1 MRVRR
6 QVTHWRLRLLAAI
19 ALGTLA
25 VAARP
30 RIAETA
36 DLFTPVDFR
45 QVKVGGE
52 IGRRIDVT
60 LHNNLLR
67 IDVEKDFL
75 APLRLRTAK
84 DGYIGLGKLLDS
96 AVRLAAYTKDPE
108 ALARKKHLV
117 DETIKLQ
124 EPDGYA
130 GMLTPSARMSGM
142 WDVHE
147 LGYIVYGLLSDYR
160 FCGEQ
165 RSLAAA
171 RKTADY
177 IIAHWSAIPADWPAK
192 TSVATHVS
200 VTGLERTLLTLYGVT
215 GDSRYL
221 DFCIRQRALPD
232 WNLPIVI
239 GRRTLIEGHIYAYIA
254 RSLAQLELFRLQPQQ
269 RLLQTSERAID
280 FLTARDG
287 MAITGGAGQWEI
299 WTDDQDGRGEL
310 GETCATAY
318 QLRLYDSLLRLRGD
332 SYYGDLME
340 RTIHNALFAAQSPDG
355 RRIRYFSPVE
365 GNRVYHP
372 GDTYCCPCNYRR
384 IVAELPAM
392 VYYRCG
398 NGVAVNLYSA
408 SEATIEAADGL
419 VLRIRQETD
428 YPSSGRVVIRLDPS
442 KPAVLP
448 LKLRIPRWCEKPR
461 VTVNG
466 EPVDAS
472 ASRGSFLTIERRWTA
487 GDRVQLD
494 MPMDWR
500 LVLGRQRQAGRVAV
514 MRGPMLYCL
523 NPAQNKTLAP
533 QDAADLSRIV
543 LVPTSLAPP
552 ARDASLRPNGT
563 ACPLRADPSGFGMGG
578 RGQMALTL
586 TEFADPDGKCTYF
599 RLPDLS
605 AGVPDELLR
614 RAEK

>member
-6 QVTHWRLRLLAAI
+6 RAPRSGFWLSTVIVCGVLGGGVNLQRAAAADPLA
-19 ALGTLA
+19 
-25 VAARP
+25 
-30 RIAETA
+30 
-36 DLFTPVDFR
+36 PVDFR

-67 IDVEKDFL
+67 INVDRDFL

-84 DGYIGLGKLLDS
+84 DGYVGLGKLIDA
-96 AVRLAAYTKDPE
+96 AVRLAAYSKDPE
-108 ALARKKHLV
+108 AVALKKHLV

-130 GMLTPSARMSGM
+130 GILTPSARMSGM

-177 IIAHWSAIPADWPAK
+177 IIGHWSAIPADWPAK
-192 TSVATHVS
+192 TGIATHVA
-200 VTGLERTLLTLYGVT
+200 VTGLERTMLTLYGAT

-221 DFCIRQRALPD
+221 DFCVRQRALPD
-232 WNLPIVI
+232 WNLGIVV
-239 GRRTLIEGHIYAYIA
+239 GRRTLIEGHIYAYVA
-254 RSLAQLELFRLQPQQ
+254 RGLAQLELFRTQPES
-269 RLLQTSERAID
+269 RLLQTSERAMD
-280 FLTARDG
+280 FLTAREG

-340 RTIHNALFAAQSPDG
+340 RTIYNALFGAQSPDG
-355 RRIRYFSPVE
+355 RRIRYFTPVE

-392 VYYRCG
+392 IYYRCG
-398 NGVAVNLYSA
+398 NGVAVNLYTA
-408 SEATIEAADGL
+408 SDATIDGIDGIA
-419 VLRIRQETD
+419 LRIRQETD
-428 YPSSGRVVIRLDPS
+428 YPSSGRVAIRLDPS
-442 KPAVLP
+442 RPAALP
-448 LKLRIPRWCEKPR
+448 LKLRNPRWCAKLR

-466 EPVDAS
+466 EIVDAS
-472 ASRGSFLTIERRWTA
+472 ASHGSFLTIQRRWAA
-487 GDRVQLD
+487 GDQVLLD
-494 MPMDWR
+494 MQMDWR

-523 NPAQNKTLAP
+523 NPAQNKTLAR
-533 QDAADLSRIV
+533 QDGADLNRIV
-543 LVPTSLAPP
+543 LIPAMLASP
-552 ARDASLRPNGT
+552 ARDAAVRPDGT
-563 ACPLRADPSGFGMGG
+563 ACRLRADPSGFGMGE
-578 RGQMALTL
+578 RGEMALTL
-586 TEFADPDGKCTYF
+586 TEFPDPDGKCTYF

-605 AGVPDELLR
+605 VGVPDELIR
-614 RAEK
+614 RCEK

>member
-6 QVTHWRLRLLAAI
+6 HAARSRLWLLTAV
-19 ALGTLA
+19 ALGALA
-25 VAARP
+25 GTVCPRVAKA
-30 RIAETA
+30 A
-36 DLFTPVDFR
+36 DPLTPVDFR

-52 IGRRIDVT
+52 IGRRIDIT

-67 IDVEKDFL
+67 IDVDKDFL

-84 DGYIGLGKLLDS
+84 DGYVGLGKLIDS
-96 AVRLAAYTKDPE
+96 AVRLAACTKDPE
-108 ALARKKHLV
+108 ALALKKHLV
-117 DETIKLQ
+117 EETIKLQ

-130 GMLTPSARMSGM
+130 GILAPSARMSGM

-160 FCGEQ
+160 YCGDQ

-171 RKTADY
+171 CKTADY
-177 IIAHWSAIPADWPAK
+177 IIGHWSAIPADWPAR

-200 VTGLERTLLTLYGVT
+200 VTGMERTLLALHGVT

-221 DFCIRQRALPD
+221 DFCLRQRALPD
-232 WNLPIVI
+232 WNLGIVI

-254 RSLAQLELFRLQPQQ
+254 RCLAQLELYRMQPQQ

-299 WTDDQDGRGEL
+299 WTDDQDGRAEL

-332 SYYGDLME
+332 TYYGDLME
-340 RTIHNALFAAQSPDG
+340 RTIYNALFGAQSPDG
-355 RRIRYFSPVE
+355 RHLRYFTPVE

-392 VYYRCG
+392 LYYRCG
-398 NGVAVNLYSA
+398 NGVAVNLYSD
-408 SEATIEAADGL
+408 SETTIEGVGGVAI
-419 VLRIRQETD
+419 RIRQETD
-428 YPSSGRVVIRLDPS
+428 YPNSGRVIIRLDPS
-442 KPAVLP
+442 KPASLP
-448 LKLRIPRWCEKPR
+448 LKLRIPRWCTKPR

-466 EPVDAS
+466 ESVDAS

-487 GDRVQLD
+487 GDRVLLD
-494 MPMDWR
+494 MQMDWR

-523 NPAQNKTLAP
+523 NPAQNKTLAR
-533 QDAADLSRIV
+533 QDAADLNRIV
-543 LVPTSLAPP
+543 LIPASLAPP
-552 ARDASLRPNGT
+552 ARDAAVRPNGT
-563 ACPLRADPSGFGMGG
+563 ACRLRADPSGFGMGG
-578 RGQMALTL
+578 RGEMALTL
-586 TEFADPDGKCTYF
+586 TEFADPEGKCTYF

-605 AGVPDELLR
+605 VGVPDELLR
-614 RAEK
+614 HGEK